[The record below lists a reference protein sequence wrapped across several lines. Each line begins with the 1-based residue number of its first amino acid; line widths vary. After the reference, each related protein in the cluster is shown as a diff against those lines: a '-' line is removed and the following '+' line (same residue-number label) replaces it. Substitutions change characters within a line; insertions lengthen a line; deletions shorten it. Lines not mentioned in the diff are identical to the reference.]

1 MTRNLQTSQSVMTGR
16 DDKRNDPDSATRRT
30 ALARLSALWA
40 AAAVPPLVSSCG
52 GGSDVPAPAPPPSGQ
67 PRVVELL
74 AGLASPWGLAFLP
87 DGPMLVT
94 QKAGAMVIL
103 SADGSRIESEL
114 TGIPAV
120 DSAGQGGLL
129 DLVLDPDYATN
140 QRVFWTFSEKDT
152 ASGQSGTAVAR
163 GRLVGAALQ
172 EVRVIF
178 RQVPKVGGSGHY
190 GSRLAFRND
199 KTLFVTL
206 GERQQDDPSNPTTLN
221 AQSPANHLGKVVRID
236 RDGLFPADNPDFGP
250 NAQPGLWSIG
260 HRNPQGAAIH
270 PVTGELWITEHGPQG
285 GDELNRISNVLTDNR
300 NYGWP
305 IKSYGCPYGSTPA
318 DSSCWVGG
326 GTHVPTYV
334 EPVTYWVPYSIAPAG
349 LMFYTGDKFP
359 EWKHNAFLGALAGT
373 ALWRVELNANGNG
386 LASTNP
392 PSREELFKSLGERI
406 RCVRQGPDG
415 WIYLLTDSG
424 KLLRV
429 ER

>member
-1 MTRNLQTSQSVMTGR
+1 MTGR
-16 DDKRNDPDSATRRT
+16 DDKRNDPVSATRRT

-40 AAAVPPLVSSCG
+40 AATMPPLVSSCG

-74 AGLASPWGLAFLP
+74 AGLASPWGLAFLA
-87 DGPMLVT
+87 DDRMLVT
-94 QKAGAMVIL
+94 QKAGTMVIL
-103 SADGSRIESEL
+103 SADGRRIESEL
-114 TGIPAV
+114 TGVPVV

-129 DLVLDPDYATN
+129 DVVLDPDYATR
-140 QRVFWTFSEKDT
+140 QRVFWTFSEKDSV
-152 ASGQSGTAVAR
+152 SGQSGTAVAR

-190 GSRLAFRND
+190 GSRLAFRGD

-270 PVTGELWITEHGPQG
+270 PTTGELWITEHGPQG
-285 GDELNRISNVLTDNR
+285 GDELNRIVPGR

-305 IKSYGCPYGSTPA
+305 IRSYGCPYGSTPA

-326 GTHVPTYV
+326 GIHAPTYV

-349 LMFYTGDKFP
+349 LTFYTGDKFP
-359 EWKHNAFLGALAGT
+359 EWQGQALLGALAGT
-373 ALWRVELNANGNG
+373 ALWRVELNG
-386 LASTNP
+386 STVVQ
-392 PSREELFKSLGERI
+392 REELFKSLGERI

-415 WIYLLTDSG
+415 WLYLLTDSG

>member
-1 MTRNLQTSQSVMTGR
+1 MNRRG
-16 DDKRNDPDSATRRT
+16 DKRNDPDSATRRK

-52 GGSDVPAPAPPPSGQ
+52 GGSDAPTPVPPSGQ
-67 PRVVELL
+67 PRIVELL

-87 DGPMLVT
+87 DGRMLVT
-94 QKAGAMVIL
+94 QKAGTMVIL

-114 TGIPAV
+114 PGVPAV

-129 DLVLDPDYATN
+129 DVVLDPDYATN

-152 ASGQSGTAVAR
+152 ASGRSGTAVAR

-172 EVRVIF
+172 EVGVIF

-190 GSRLAFRND
+190 GSRLAFRSD

-221 AQSPANHLGKVVRID
+221 AQNPASHLGKVVRVD
-236 RDGLFPADNPDFGP
+236 RDGGFPSDNPTSFGP
-250 NAQPGLWSIG
+250 GAAPGLWSIG
-260 HRNPQGAAIH
+260 HRNPQGAAIQ
-270 PVTGELWITEHGPQG
+270 PTTGELWITEHGPQG
-285 GDELNRISNVLTDNR
+285 GDELNRIVPGG

-305 IKSYGCPYGSTPA
+305 IRSYGCPYGSTPA

-326 GTHVPTYV
+326 GIHAPDFE
-334 EPVTYWVPYSIAPAG
+334 EPITYWVPYSIAPAG
-349 LMFYTGDKFP
+349 LTFYTGDKFP
-359 EWKHNAFLGALAGT
+359 EWQGNAFLGALAGT
-373 ALWRVELNANGNG
+373 ALWRIELNGHAV
-386 LASTNP
+386 A
-392 PSREELFKSLGERI
+392 SREELFKSLGERI
-406 RCVRQGPDG
+406 RCVQQGPDG
-415 WIYLLTDSG
+415 WLYLLTDSG

>member
-1 MTRNLQTSQSVMTGR
+1 MTGR
-16 DDKRNDPDSATRRT
+16 DNKRNDPDSATRRK

-40 AAAVPPLVSSCG
+40 AATMPPLVSSCG
-52 GGSDVPAPAPPPSGQ
+52 GGSDVPAPAPPPSEQ

-87 DGPMLVT
+87 DGRMLVT
-94 QKAGAMVIL
+94 QKAGTMLIL
-103 SADGSRIESEL
+103 GTDGRRIESEL
-114 TGIPAV
+114 TGVPAV

-129 DLVLDPDYATN
+129 DVVLDPDFATN

-152 ASGQSGTAVAR
+152 ASGLSGTAVAR

-190 GSRLAFRND
+190 GSRLAFRRD

-270 PVTGELWITEHGPQG
+270 PTTGELWISEHGPQG
-285 GDELNRISNVLTDNR
+285 GDELNRIVPGG

-305 IKSYGCPYGSTPA
+305 IRSYGCPYGSTPA

-326 GTHVPTYV
+326 GIHAPTYV

-349 LMFYTGDKFP
+349 LTFYTGDKFP
-359 EWKHNAFLGALAGT
+359 EWQGQALLGALAGT
-373 ALWRVELNANGNG
+373 ALWRVELNG
-386 LASTNP
+386 STVVQ
-392 PSREELFKSLGERI
+392 REELFKSLGERI

>member
-1 MTRNLQTSQSVMTGR
+1 MTGR

-40 AAAVPPLVSSCG
+40 AATMPPLVSSCG

-87 DGPMLVT
+87 DGRMLVT
-94 QKAGAMVIL
+94 QKAGTMVIL
-103 SADGSRIESEL
+103 SADGRRIESGL
-114 TGIPAV
+114 TGVPAV

-129 DLVLDPDYATN
+129 DVVLDPDYASS
-140 QRVFWTFSEKDT
+140 QRVFWTFSEKDSV
-152 ASGQSGTAVAR
+152 SGQSGTAVAR

-190 GSRLAFRND
+190 GSRLAFRGD

-270 PVTGELWITEHGPQG
+270 PTTGELWITEHGPQG
-285 GDELNRISNVLTDNR
+285 GDELNRIVPGR

-305 IKSYGCPYGSTPA
+305 IRSYGCPYGSTPA

-326 GTHVPTYV
+326 GIHAPTYV

-349 LMFYTGDKFP
+349 LTFYTGDKFP
-359 EWKHNAFLGALAGT
+359 EWQGQALLGALAGT
-373 ALWRVELNANGNG
+373 ALWRVELNG
-386 LASTNP
+386 STVVQ
-392 PSREELFKSLGERI
+392 REELFKSLGERI

-415 WIYLLTDSG
+415 WLYLLTDSG